1 MKKILILILGIIM
14 CSGAAD
20 AQNLLD
26 QLGKSVK
33 KKVTEKITDAV
44 RQEVRKSV
52 SGKGQ
57 SNSRRP

>member
-1 MKKILILILGIIM
+1 MKKLWIIIIGIIM

-44 RQEVRKSV
+44 R
-52 SGKGQ
+52 
-57 SNSRRP
+57 